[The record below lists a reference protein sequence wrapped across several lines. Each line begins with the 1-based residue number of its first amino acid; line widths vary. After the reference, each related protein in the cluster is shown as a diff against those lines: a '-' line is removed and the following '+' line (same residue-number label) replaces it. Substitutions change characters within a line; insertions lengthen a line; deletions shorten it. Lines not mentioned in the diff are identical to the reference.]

1 MLYMSI
7 IVCSLSHTLKRHSL
21 LLFHILFMPA
31 RYFLLARLIFLQ
43 VTDLHILCNFLASF
57 KYRAGSIF
65 LTVTTTKGAQ
75 LLQTV
80 VISVLLQQQ
89 KHDL

>member
-1 MLYMSI
+1 MTVLWIYSI
-7 IVCSLSHTLKRHSL
+7 VLFSLSLS
-21 LLFHILFMPA
+21 FSIFI
-31 RYFLLARLIFLQ
+31 FIFLQ

>member
-1 MLYMSI
+1 MTVLWIYSI
-7 IVCSLSHTLKRHSL
+7 VLFSPSLSFSI
-21 LLFHILFMPA
+21 FIF
-31 RYFLLARLIFLQ
+31 IFLQ